1 MPRFRIGQTYLVMA
15 YRNGPDRD
23 PNVFVVE
30 YLGKSKF
37 MYYSNV
43 RNSSVHQIVD
53 YSDFGPFR
61 LEFIKMDL
69 PVEMVQQITWNM

>member
-1 MPRFRIGQTYLVMA
+1 MPRFNIGQAYLVMA

-23 PNVFVVE
+23 PNVFAVE
-30 YLGKSKF
+30 YLGDGIF
-37 MYYSNV
+37 RYYSNV
-43 RNSSVHQIVD
+43 KNSSAHQLAT

-69 PVEMVQQITWNM
+69 PIEMVQQITWNL